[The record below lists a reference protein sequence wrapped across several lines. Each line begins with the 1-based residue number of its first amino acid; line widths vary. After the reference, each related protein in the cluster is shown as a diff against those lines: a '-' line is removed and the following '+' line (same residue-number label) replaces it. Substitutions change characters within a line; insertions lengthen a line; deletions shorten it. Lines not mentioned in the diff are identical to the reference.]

1 MSPPGGDQLR
11 TFRSKPK
18 SGWTPVSNEHVARN
32 YTLSLKAKGLLL
44 TLLSHPD
51 GGGMTIERLAYL
63 HKAAGGKGE
72 GEHAIREGLKELRAA
87 GLVAQTKERRDGRW
101 RTTTAVSDTPEGL
114 SSLLKALAPA
124 PQFSGGLNFRSPEEQ
139 ES

>member
-1 MSPPGGDQLR
+1 MR
-11 TFRSKPK
+11 THRSRPK
-18 SGWTPVSNEHVARN
+18 SGWTPVSNRDVAQN

-87 GLVAQTKERRDGRW
+87 GLVAHTKEKGKDGKW
-101 RTTTAVSDTPEGL
+101 RTTTAVSDTQAGL
-114 SSLLKALAPA
+114 KWLLGQVAPG
-124 PQFSGGLNFRSPEEQ
+124 SGFQGA
-139 ES
+139 

>member
-1 MSPPGGDQLR
+1 MR

-18 SGWTPVSNEHVARN
+18 SGWTPVGNRDVAQN
-32 YTLSLKAKGLLL
+32 YVLSLKAKGLLL
-44 TLLSHPD
+44 TLLSQPD

-87 GLVAQTKERRDGRW
+87 GLVAQTKERKDGRW
-101 RTTTAVSDTPEGL
+101 RTTTAVSDTPDGL
-114 SSLLKALAPA
+114 SVLLKALAPA
-124 PQFSGGLNFRSPEEQ
+124 PQFSGGLNFKGPDEQ

>member
-1 MSPPGGDQLR
+1 MGGDPLR
-11 TFRSKPK
+11 THRSRPK
-18 SGWTPVSNEHVARN
+18 SGWTPVSNRDVAQN

-87 GLVAQTKERRDGRW
+87 GLVAQTKERQDGRW
-101 RTTTAVSDTPEGL
+101 RTTTAVSDTPDGL
-114 SSLLKALAPA
+114 SLLLKALAPGSDFQGA
-124 PQFSGGLNFRSPEEQ
+124 
-139 ES
+139 

>member
-1 MSPPGGDQLR
+1 MR
-11 TFRSKPK
+11 THRSKPK
-18 SGWTPVSNEHVARN
+18 SGWTPVSNKSVAQN

-51 GGGMTIERLAYL
+51 GSGMTTERLAYL

-72 GEHAIREGLKELRAA
+72 GEHAIREALKELRAA
-87 GLVAQTKERRDGRW
+87 GLVTQTKERREGRW

-114 SSLLKALAPA
+114 LVLLKQLAPGSDFQGA
-124 PQFSGGLNFRSPEEQ
+124 
-139 ES
+139 

>member
-1 MSPPGGDQLR
+1 MSPPGGGKLR

-18 SGWTPVSNEHVARN
+18 SGWTPVSNRDVAQN

-87 GLVAQTKERRDGRW
+87 VVRSSCAPTGCVRRRPRIGVLRRGLARLLGGRGGRCGGRW
-101 RTTTAVSDTPEGL
+101 RQP
-114 SSLLKALAPA
+114 
-124 PQFSGGLNFRSPEEQ
+124 
-139 ES
+139 